1 MQLGVGKLGLQ
12 RRPFFFRLLHP
23 VLAEYPVPGFES
35 RENALGGMALA
46 NRYQGHVSGR
56 VPRRLGGLCNTRSDL
71 GQFVYDVGLVSQL
84 FYHVL

>member
-35 RENALGGMALA
+35 RANTPGGMALA

-56 VPRRLGGLCNTRSDL
+56 VTCHLGGLSNTCSDL
-71 GQFVYDVGLVSQL
+71 GQIVYDISLVFQL
-84 FYHVL
+84 FYHVF